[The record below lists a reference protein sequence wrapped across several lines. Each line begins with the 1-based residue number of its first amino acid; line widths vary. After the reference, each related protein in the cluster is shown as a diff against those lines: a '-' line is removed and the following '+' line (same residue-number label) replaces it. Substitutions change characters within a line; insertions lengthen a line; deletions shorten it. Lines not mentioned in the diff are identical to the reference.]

1 MRYIWILFFIMVSAI
16 EAGIPF
22 FVRTATGS
30 FERMRWPNSAITVH
44 VNASTAS
51 SLSNAQ
57 VMSEIQIAANQW
69 QNIADSSVSFTV
81 LTTATSPDTLGGSSP
96 NMMNHISFGS
106 GSNFNPGVIAI
117 TFTTARNDNGQI
129 VDADIM
135 FNKQDFVF
143 VDNVANSDPLAN
155 RILLSGV
162 ATHEFGHLLG
172 FDHSPIRAFVL
183 KNAQIP
189 ESTMFPFYSND
200 QLTLAPDD
208 VSLLSFTYPGGSSP
222 FNGFVSG
229 QIQSG
234 AIAGEVIN
242 GAHVLIWDV
251 EDRSKIYSSISGI
264 TGAGINFDG
273 RFEVLG
279 VPRGNY
285 EAFIEPFPIAAPNYP
300 NRQVQLQND
309 FVFLN
314 AVPETLRQS
323 FLNRVRTFPVEF
335 WHNQAESALEPTSGS
350 DTAVAFFL
358 PVNGRQT
365 VNFVTNQGNSN
376 VNLSSSS
383 LEVDQKYL
391 YPNGRNAGEDLN
403 LSWTRG
409 KLIARNN
416 SNQVVDTDLSERL
429 TMSLAPASLADYSQ
443 NNLSSR
449 ASLCLTVAQ
458 PSFSRTTFTTSIQ
471 PTYIQSTIPYYAFE
485 LYAPLR
491 TGAPDTCL
499 SRLSVSLDSQTGTTQ
514 TFISDL
520 LFISKANSDRSLVT
534 FIPDIVFGIKNS
546 GRQVF
551 GDANKAYS
559 APGTFKI
566 EPRFPND
573 QRVLAPISVTPDTS
587 FTTFTT
593 SQNSP
598 IVTSPIAEISDSVG
612 KLYQTTVQFA
622 GEDNAEIQINLDGV
636 ALALQPAINFQS
648 ISPTGSSFLLSQG
661 TVHITF
667 PGIATAVAEIRIFP
681 AFADQT
687 PIPFLFQP
695 SDFNVIL
702 TGSAG
707 LPLFGSGT
715 TGPFV
720 IMNDGLIDPFPSPR
734 KSDSLLYLGNPF
746 YRSFVP
752 AQAGVG
758 SYNVRVS
765 IVDIP
770 LTQQE
775 VLKFDTSNAA
785 LTEIV
790 AAKRYLAMNS
800 GEEIEVELIPR
811 FSDNTRVNADIS
823 GLAFLSLGSSNG
835 CHDTLATLRNGNNQE
850 TSPTNLSINPSPI
863 SVANSIRL
871 TTVLKSR
878 VTGFVTTSCPVTIA
892 GRINS
897 GGFQDIGKPARV
909 EILDISENRLE
920 VILDSELLP
929 ADGNSTTRITVIP
942 TFPDGS
948 RMGPNLDA
956 TRIKANITNGEFLRK
971 TFQPDGVT
979 QFLSPEGNNQVS
991 FFNNKDGTYELSI
1004 RSTNFSTRALIT
1016 LYVDDRLS
1024 LITKEIIF
1032 SKTGSADPDKTLI
1045 FVDTPVIYANG
1056 KNTAKIT
1063 IYPRTVANEP
1073 LFLPETS
1080 IVSVFSTLGVLQG
1093 AITSNADGSWTQV
1106 LRSIPSSLS
1115 VTAEVRVEIDSIRMQ
1130 PNQTVNIRMVNL
1142 DASKVVADFIFPQT
1156 NRIDPFDI
1164 AIMARHIRQNLCT
1177 ATRKDNCLLDFN
1189 SDGVVNELDMQLMLK
1204 AYGNEALQ

>member
-1 MRYIWILFFIMVSAI
+1 MRYFWVLLLVQVSVLQ
-16 EAGIPF
+16 AGIPF

-51 SLSNAQ
+51 SLSNAE

-69 QNIADSSVSFTV
+69 QSVADASVSFTV
-81 LTTATSPDTLGGSSP
+81 LTTASSPTALGGSP
-96 NMMNHISFGS
+96 PDMMNHISFGS

-117 TFTTARNDNGQI
+117 TFTTARNDNGEI

-143 VDNVANSDPLAN
+143 VNTVANSDPLAN

-183 KNAQIP
+183 KNAQIS

-208 VSLLSFTYPGGSSP
+208 ISLLSFTYPSGSGN

-251 EDRSKIYSSISGI
+251 EDRSKMYSSISGI
-264 TGAGINFDG
+264 TGSGINFDG
-273 RFEVLG
+273 RYEVLG

-300 NRQVQLQND
+300 NRQVQLQSD

-314 AVPETLRQS
+314 AVPDTLRQS
-323 FLNRVRTFPVEF
+323 FLNRVRTFPLEF

-376 VNLSSSS
+376 VNLSGSS
-383 LEVDQKYL
+383 LEVDQLFL
-391 YPNGRNAGEDLN
+391 YPNGKNAGEDLN

-429 TMSLAPASLADYSQ
+429 TMTMVPANTADYSQ

-449 ASLCLTVAQ
+449 ATLCQTIAQ
-458 PSFSRTTFTTSIQ
+458 PSFSRTTAITSIQ
-471 PTYIQSTIPYYAFE
+471 PTYIQSSTPYYAFE
-485 LYAPLR
+485 IYAPLR
-491 TGAPDTCL
+491 TGAPDSCL
-499 SRLSVSLDSQTGTTQ
+499 TRLNVSLDSETGTTQ
-514 TFISDL
+514 IFVSSL

-534 FIPDIVFGIKNS
+534 FVPDIVFGIKNS

-573 QRVLAPISVTPDTS
+573 QRVLAPITVTPDTS
-587 FTTFTT
+587 FVTSIS

-598 IVTSPIAEISDSVG
+598 VVTSPIAEITDSIG

-667 PGIATAVAEIRIFP
+667 PGIATAVAEVRIFP

-687 PIPFLFQP
+687 PIPFIFQP

-702 TGSAG
+702 TGSTG
-707 LPLFGSGT
+707 LPLFGAGT
-715 TGPFV
+715 TGPFI

-734 KSDSLLYLGNPF
+734 KSDSITYLGNPF
-746 YRSFVP
+746 YRSFIP
-752 AQAGVG
+752 AQPGVG
-758 SYNVRVS
+758 SFNMRVS

-775 VLKFDTSNAA
+775 VLKFDTSSPA

-790 AAKRYLAMNS
+790 ASKRYLAMNS

-823 GLAFLSLGSSNG
+823 GLAFLSLGSSDG
-835 CHDTLATLRNGNNQE
+835 CHDTLASLRNANNQE

-871 TTVLKSR
+871 TTVLRSR
-878 VTGFVTTSCPVTIA
+878 VTGFVTTSCPVTIS

-897 GGFQDIGKPARV
+897 SGFQDIGKPARV
-909 EILDISENRLE
+909 EILDINENRLE
-920 VILDSELLP
+920 VNLDSDVLP
-929 ADGNSTTRITVIP
+929 ADGISTTRITVIP

-956 TRIKANITNGEFLRK
+956 TRIKASISSGEFLRK
-971 TFQPDGVT
+971 ALQPDGVT
-979 QFLSPEGNNQVS
+979 QFLRPEGSQQVS
-991 FFNNKDGTYELSI
+991 FFNNLDGTYELSI
-1004 RSTNFSTRALIT
+1004 RSTNFSTRAFIT
-1016 LYVDDRLS
+1016 LFVDNRLS
-1024 LITKEIIF
+1024 LITKELEF
-1032 SKTGSADPDKTLI
+1032 TKTGSADPDKTLI

-1056 KNTAKIT
+1056 KNVAKIT

-1073 LFLPETS
+1073 LFLPDTS
-1080 IVSVFSTLGVLQG
+1080 IVSIFTTIGVLQG
-1093 AITSNADGSWTQV
+1093 AITSNADGSWTQII
-1106 LRSIPSSLS
+1106 RSIPSLIS
-1115 VTAEVRVEIDSIRMQ
+1115 VTADIRVEIDSIRMQ
-1130 PNQTVNIRMVNL
+1130 PTQPITIRMVNL

-1164 AIMARHIRQNLCT
+1164 AIMARHIRQGLCT
-1177 ATRKDNCLLDFN
+1177 VSKKDNCLLDFN
-1189 SDGVVNELDMQLMLK
+1189 ADGIVNEQDMQLMLK